1 MKYGR
6 ILGGALYIS
15 VVIATVDRC
24 DHLSR
29 LLACLSSQT
38 VRPNEVVVS
47 APTLSDLC
55 DDIGACAGWV
65 KAIVGKRGASAQRNA
80 ALDSL
85 DPATELIVFLDDDM
99 TIRSDYI
106 EKCALAF
113 AECTDVVGLTGELL
127 GNGARTGVPITFNEA
142 DAVLATSMQP
152 VSPTRVPVGDL
163 YGCNFAVRAS
173 VARDLRFDE
182 RLPLYS
188 WLEDLDFS
196 RRLSQRGSLIR
207 DDSCLG
213 VHHGSASGGRSQNL
227 RYGYSQ
233 ITNPV
238 YLWNKGTI
246 GGRKAMS
253 LSLRPLTANTISA
266 IRGNQRESRRARL
279 RGNLISI
286 SDLLQR
292 RVTPERVTSL

>member
-1 MKYGR
+1 MN
-6 ILGGALYIS
+6 IS
-15 VVIATVDRC
+15 VVIATVDRR
-24 DHLSR
+24 DHLDR

-38 VRPNEVVVS
+38 VRPDEVVVS

-55 DDIGACAGWV
+55 EDIERYTGWV
-65 KAIVGKRGASAQRNA
+65 KTVVGKRGASAQRNA

-85 DPATELIVFLDDDM
+85 DPAAELIVFFDDDM

-106 EKCALAF
+106 ENCALAF
-113 AECTDVVGLTGELL
+113 VERPDIVGLTGELL
-127 GNGARTGVPITFNEA
+127 GNGARTGVPVTFNEA
-142 DAVLATSMQP
+142 DAVLATSIQP
-152 VSPTRVPVGDL
+152 VSPTRIPVGDL
-163 YGCNFAVRAS
+163 YGCNFAVRAGA
-173 VARDLRFDE
+173 ARDLRFDE

-238 YLWNKGTI
+238 YLWKKGTI
-246 GGRKAMS
+246 DGKRAMS
-253 LSLRPLTANTISA
+253 LSLRPLTANVVGA
-266 IRGNQRESRRARL
+266 IWGHQSEWRRARL
-279 RGNLISI
+279 RGNLLSI
-286 SDLLQR
+286 SDLLRR
-292 RVTPERVTSL
+292 RVTPERVTGL